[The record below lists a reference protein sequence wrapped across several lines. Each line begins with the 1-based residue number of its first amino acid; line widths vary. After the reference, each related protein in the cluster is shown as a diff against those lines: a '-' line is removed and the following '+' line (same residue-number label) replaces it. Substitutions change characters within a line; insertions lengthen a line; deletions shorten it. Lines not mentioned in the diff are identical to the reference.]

1 MSLNG
6 AYILYG
12 LGVHKIYIKGV
23 RFDYFWIELCGRPFI
38 VLWCNWVCCNDRI
51 LQNACTEVGLSWQC
65 LVCLFLYSGRSCS
78 YMQSKVTGGGV
89 MGSYQGSLSIL
100 LNSSVCVYKGQCLRS
115 DN

>member
-12 LGVHKIYIKGV
+12 LSVHLIWIKGV
-23 RFDYFWIELCGRPFI
+23 RLIIFWIELYGRPFI
-38 VLWCNWVCCNDRI
+38 VLWCNWDCCNDRF

-65 LVCLFLYSGRSCS
+65 LVCLFLYSGRSRS

-89 MGSYQGSLSIL
+89 MGSYQGSLNIL
-100 LNSSVCVYKGQCLRS
+100 LKSSAWVWCILVP
-115 DN
+115 